1 MSRLI
6 SKLMFRLR
14 NNNQNL
20 HYFRGRGMR
29 IGDHCEILNGWD
41 FGSEPY
47 LIEIGDY
54 VRITSGVKFV
64 THDGGVWVLRNLP
77 EVFPELAD
85 IDLFGRIKI
94 GNNVHIG
101 FNAVI
106 MPGVTIGDN
115 CIIGCGCVLTHD
127 VPAGSIVVGVP
138 GRVIKTIDAYAE
150 QHIHDF
156 MNTKFMSPREKRKT
170 VEKALFQ

>member
-1 MSRLI
+1 MI
-6 SKLMFRLR
+6 RLR

-106 MPGVTIGDN
+106 IPVVTIA
-115 CIIGCGCVLTHD
+115 LS
-127 VPAGSIVVGVP
+127 AVVV
-138 GRVIKTIDAYAE
+138 Y
-150 QHIHDF
+150 
-156 MNTKFMSPREKRKT
+156 
-170 VEKALFQ
+170 